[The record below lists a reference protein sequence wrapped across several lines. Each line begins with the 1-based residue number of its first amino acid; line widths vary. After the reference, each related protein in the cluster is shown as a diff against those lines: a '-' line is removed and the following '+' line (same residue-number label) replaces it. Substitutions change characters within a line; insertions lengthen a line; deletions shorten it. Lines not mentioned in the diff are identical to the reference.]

1 MQAKRLSS
9 IVATITS
16 AGKESGLY
24 SGYYYIAVQVK
35 SLASIVATISS
46 ARKESVLYSGY
57 H

>member
-9 IVATITS
+9 IVATISS
-16 AGKESGLY
+16 AGKDSGLY

-46 ARKESVLYSGY
+46 AGKESGLYSGY
-57 H
+57 Y